1 MAIGTVPANKNS
13 NNTEHTTM
21 MQIEINFATS
31 QRHYAGRAISTAI
44 LLAILGASIRQAK
57 ADIALVDTAAEAG
70 LSMSIAESG
79 QNSATVTNFT
89 VSPMANV
96 LVVLVE
102 DKGASAINSEP
113 ATLTWGSQT
122 ILKAVAQD
130 NPNTNLRGESIY

>member
-1 MAIGTVPANKNS
+1 MK
-13 NNTEHTTM
+13 NTEYPTM
-21 MQIEINFATS
+21 IKMNFAVS
-31 QRHYAGRAISTAI
+31 QWRNGWHCMSAAL
-44 LLAILGASIRQAK
+44 LLAVLAASNRQAR

-79 QNSATVTNFT
+79 QNSVTITNFT

-102 DKGASAINSEP
+102 DKGASAVNSEP

-122 ILKAVAQD
+122 ILKAVMSYVVCIQ
-130 NPNTNLRGESIY
+130 RS